1 VSNPARLI
9 LLSGT
14 GGSGTSTIAA
24 ATLLALEG
32 EGLRG
37 VLIDVDESGA
47 PSSQAT
53 AVVGMAVGALAN
65 WTGAGAVEPEAWST
79 LPTVRHVDAWLRV
92 LRARE
97 VGVDAVVVDCG
108 DLRQA
113 RDFVALPLTGLRLLD
128 RVMTPAVAM
137 RRDSADRHDED
148 AEQSR
153 GSAFE
158 QFDGLRSVLH
168 DAVAVLHRDSVMR
181 LIAAPTEGSVSRV
194 LRSASL
200 MAMLGVDV
208 DGIVL
213 NRVARRADDL
223 PERDQA
229 AQRALMIQLEE
240 RAQGPLVWKSTAKPR
255 AVPKGRS
262 VLGPLGA
269 SPVLRADGLSV
280 EADDEEYSLVVPLVG
295 DAAREARV
303 GRLGDDLAVA
313 FDGLHR
319 WLALPS
325 VLKRCR
331 AVEAT
336 RTPQGL
342 RIAFVPDESL
352 WRAASQAPGH
362 VGAA

>member
-24 ATLLALEG
+24 ATLRALKD

-37 VLIDVDESGA
+37 VLVDVDETGA

-53 AVVGMAVGALAN
+53 AVIGTAVGALAN
-65 WTGAGAVEPEAWST
+65 WTGAVAPEAWSS

-92 LRARE
+92 LRASE
-97 VGVDAVVVDCG
+97 VGVDAVVVDCR

-128 RVMTPAVAM
+128 RVMTPALAM
-137 RRDSADRHDED
+137 RRAPADRHDED
-148 AEQSR
+148 AEESR

-158 QFDGLRSVLH
+158 RVDGLRSVLD
-168 DAVAVLHRDSVMR
+168 DAAAVLQRNSVMR

-213 NRVARRADDL
+213 NRVARRADAL
-223 PERDQA
+223 PEREQA
-229 AQRALMIQLEE
+229 AQRALMIQLEQ

-255 AVPKGRS
+255 VVPKGRS
-262 VLGPLGA
+262 VLGPLGT
-269 SPVLRADGLSV
+269 STVLRADGLSV
-280 EADDEEYSLVVPLVG
+280 EGDDDEYSLVVPLVG

-303 GRLGDDLAVA
+303 GRLGDDLVVA

-336 RTPQGL
+336 RTSQGL
-342 RIAFVPDESL
+342 RIAFFPDESL
-352 WRAASQAPGH
+352 WRAPSQTPGRE
-362 VGAA
+362 GAA